1 MITIRR
7 FNTIIN
13 KLRLPVILWSTASTC
28 TLIPELCSQN
38 TSDEVNLTVFRL
50 SLS

>member
-13 KLRLPVILWSTASTC
+13 KLRLPAILWSTASTNFLDS
-28 TLIPELCSQN
+28 TAPFSKYLK
-38 TSDEVNLTVFRL
+38 
-50 SLS
+50 